1 MFCFSETELHSL
13 LYLYIWTLAEELL
26 GSIRSCVLVGGSVL
40 LGVCFEVSEA
50 RAKVSGLC
58 CSSHLCVRILD
69 LSLMPT

>member
-40 LGVCFEVSEA
+40 LGVGFRVS
-50 RAKVSGLC
+50 KLKPGLVVI
-58 CSSHLCVRILD
+58 SSSYCLQIQ
-69 LSLMPT
+69 M